1 MKLYTLLLVLLVS
14 TAAYTQ
20 CTQCGGSRVDIQFT
34 TATLT
39 DTNGIDS
46 TITGE
51 FIYQLD
57 FKNST
62 CKFFKDGVLQWKRT
76 MQYYGIMREN
86 KYFVALWNSE
96 KNPSLGMKAES
107 ITVDIRNKSLRFEHD
122 IIQEQPLTIATQN
135 ALFTVY
141 KH

>member
-1 MKLYTLLLVLLVS
+1 MKLHTLFLILLVS

-20 CTQCGGSRVDIQFT
+20 CTQCGGSRVDIQFS

-62 CKFFKDGVLQWKRT
+62 CKYFKDGVLQWKRMGKFQFIVVT
-76 MQYYGIMREN
+76 LEEI
-86 KYFVALWNSE
+86 K
-96 KNPSLGMKAES
+96 
-107 ITVDIRNKSLRFEHD
+107 
-122 IIQEQPLTIATQN
+122 IQIN
-135 ALFTVY
+135 
-141 KH
+141 